1 MSKLK
6 EKFIIKRGSE
16 ANDAVKKLIQE
27 ASNKENLAKMF
38 VGKLIKIQE
47 VKKGYVNFFFSTRVI
62 GWAPFV

>member
-47 VKKGYVNFFFSTRVI
+47 VKRVMLTFSFLR
-62 GWAPFV
+62 G